1 MYFAGDP
8 LIEQDLEVASVPEQH
23 RGLLISKPAL
33 DQETGL
39 PIYKFYMILAN
50 A

>member
-8 LIEQDLEVASVPEQH
+8 LIEQDLEIAKVPEQH
-23 RGLLISKPAL
+23 RSLLISKPAL
-33 DQETGL
+33 DEAIGL
-39 PIYKFYMILAN
+39 PIYQFDIILAN